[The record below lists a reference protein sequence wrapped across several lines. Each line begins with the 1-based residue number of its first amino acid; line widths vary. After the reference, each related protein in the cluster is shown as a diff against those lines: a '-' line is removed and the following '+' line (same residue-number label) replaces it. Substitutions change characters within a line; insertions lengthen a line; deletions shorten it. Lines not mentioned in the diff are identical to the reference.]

1 MAEPK
6 HIGEIIGEILAECMK
21 KTFES
26 GATVMTSVKQ
36 HMSVSKEGELI
47 DEIKVNIIVHP
58 TSDIQVIEVNIQPT
72 SKE

>member
-1 MAEPK
+1 
-6 HIGEIIGEILAECMK
+6 MK

-58 TSDIQVIEVNIQPT
+58 TVDVKILDINILPS
-72 SKE
+72 SKNTEL